1 MRFSPSHPERQ
12 LVPSLCN
19 LSLGRAVAQA
29 WRERA
34 LRKDDADV
42 FLVSFP
48 KSGRTW
54 LRFMIN
60 ATCARHFGV
69 QISNYL
75 DMRATVVACP
85 GMPKI
90 HVMHD
95 DEPQWKTPRQL
106 LTSKREFGERKVLF
120 LVRDPRDV
128 VVSQYFHLTKRIRLD
143 VGDLST
149 FLRSRKGSLE
159 TIVRYYNLWA
169 ERRDVP
175 KEFLLVRYE
184 DLHASARGEMRRI
197 LAFLGLSNVSDA
209 ALEEGIAFSTFD
221 NMRDLEAR
229 DAMGAAILRPGD
241 PMDPE
246 SFKVRKG
253 VVGGYSAYLSG
264 RDIAYAD
271 ELIARELSGVF
282 GYGAATETREPAIGS
297 R

>member
-1 MRFSPSHPERQ
+1 MRFSLSHPERH
-12 LVPSLCN
+12 LVPFVCN
-19 LSLGRAVAQA
+19 VSLGRVAAQA

-34 LRKDDADV
+34 LRGDDADV

-69 QISNYL
+69 DLANYL
-75 DMRATVVACP
+75 DMRAAVAAIP

-106 LTSKREFGERKVLF
+106 LTSKREFGDRSVLF

-143 VGDLST
+143 VGDLSA
-149 FLRSRKGSLE
+149 FLRSRKGSLQ

-175 KEFLLVRYE
+175 KDFLLVRYE
-184 DLHASARGEMRRI
+184 DLHASAFREMRRI
-197 LAFLGLSNVSDA
+197 LAFLQLRDVSDA
-209 ALEEGIAFSTFD
+209 AVDEGAAFSSFD
-221 NMRDLEAR
+221 NMRAMEAR
-229 DAMGAAILRPGD
+229 DAMGASILRPGD
-241 PMDPE
+241 PKDPE

-253 VVGGYSAYLSG
+253 IVGGYSGYLSE

-271 ELIARELSGVF
+271 DLIARELSGVF
-282 GYGAATETREPAIGS
+282 GYGTAAEAREPVIGS